1 MPRSVK
7 KGPFIDGHLA
17 AKIQK
22 TITTKSK
29 IPVKTWSR
37 RSTVIP
43 DAIGITLGSPN
54 SVQPD
59 LGFEFRLTR
68 TADSVGY
75 QSAITDNYSV
85 FNMRL
90 DIRPITIRRPLY
102 QYK

>member
-1 MPRSVK
+1 MGK
-7 KGPFIDGHLA
+7 LIDSD
-17 AKIQK
+17 Q
-22 TITTKSK
+22 
-29 IPVKTWSR
+29 
-37 RSTVIP
+37 P